1 MPIYPF
7 TEDVDSVGVVLDWG
21 IDKRIGHAYL
31 SYYGGDPSIGMKDVD
46 SVGAVLD
53 WGIDRWLLESLV
65 KNGSYYNFSY
75 TSTCKDTNTSINST
89 IQSPIVQCS
98 CNPGFEGNP
107 YISGICQEDTA
118 YGSYR
123 RKIKAKRALD
133 GVLISLQVLYKKPQ
147 PPRCPL
153 QEIVYIEIIHPSIKS
168 PFVLIRMGLSL
179 HISIVPV
186 IMMVVSLQVWLP
198 LGCFEEERNA
208 LLQLKDSLN
217 YPNGT
222 SLPSWRKGD
231 ARCCDWGGVFCNSS
245 IGRVIELNL
254 WGVRNGQLGDWYLN
268 ASLFLPFQELNYLHL
283 RDNQIAGWVENKGLL
298 SD

>member
-1 MPIYPF
+1 MKG
-7 TEDVDSVGVVLDWG
+7 VDGRNGSGG
-21 IDKRIGHAYL
+21 EKNCRHAYL

-123 RKIKAKRALD
+123 RKFKAKRAL
-133 GVLISLQVLYKKPQ
+133 
-147 PPRCPL
+147 
-153 QEIVYIEIIHPSIKS
+153 
-168 PFVLIRMGLSL
+168 
-179 HISIVPV
+179 
-186 IMMVVSLQVWLP
+186 
-198 LGCFEEERNA
+198 
-208 LLQLKDSLN
+208 
-217 YPNGT
+217 
-222 SLPSWRKGD
+222 
-231 ARCCDWGGVFCNSS
+231 
-245 IGRVIELNL
+245 
-254 WGVRNGQLGDWYLN
+254 
-268 ASLFLPFQELNYLHL
+268 
-283 RDNQIAGWVENKGLL
+283 
-298 SD
+298 